1 MWGRENPP
9 LEREVDVAQFGPREL
24 AITWRGASCDANTAL
39 VVEGTR
45 DALHIMVDRGLTK
58 GCSGTDVIYD
68 SVLEL
73 AARCRDRRHPRT
85 GDVPRPLRR
94 RPMITASLLLTR
106 KLSGTCEPALVDH
119 AHAIE
124 REVAEPRPPDDALL
138 ENGPKSA

>member
-73 AARCRDRRHPRT
+73 AAAVGIDDIRVQAMSRDRSA
-85 GDVPRPLRR
+85 GDR
-94 RPMITASLLLTR
+94 
-106 KLSGTCEPALVDH
+106 
-119 AHAIE
+119 
-124 REVAEPRPPDDALL
+124 
-138 ENGPKSA
+138 